1 MYSMIYIVVAQHR
14 SAGVDEAS
22 KLTGFELSAELF
34 TQDLRTAAREFC
46 ALFYQVELSEA
57 QLGGILAGS
66 Q

>member
-1 MYSMIYIVVAQHR
+1 M
-14 SAGVDEAS
+14 DEAS